1 MSDSEPREG
10 VGNCEKRFA
19 HAASVR
25 SGRCYGAV
33 DMYLGG
39 LAGSWVVAPVI

>member
-1 MSDSEPREG
+1 MTVSPAKAWAIAR
-10 VGNCEKRFA
+10 N
-19 HAASVR
+19 ASRIGSVWAMF
-25 SGRCYGAV
+25 GAV

>member
-10 VGNCEKRFA
+10 VGNCEKRLA
-19 HAASVR
+19 HRFGLGDVW
-25 SGRCYGAV
+25 RCM

>member
-19 HAASVR
+19 HDGSVWAMF
-25 SGRCYGAV
+25 GAV

>member
-1 MSDSEPREG
+1 MTVNP
-10 VGNCEKRFA
+10 EKAWAIARN
-19 HAASVR
+19 ASRIGSVWAMF
-25 SGRCYGAV
+25 GAV